1 MIPVHRGATTPTQ
14 GTVPVFREYT
24 QNNDPPSR
32 QNRNTGP
39 GKGPHQSL
47 NHGLETRVTRLCLVL
62 TVVAWAAAM
71 AVFAETLWMPLP
83 ARASLL
89 DAAGTLLFMLVFSGL
104 VYGSVAYQLAR
115 LGYLRRSAQHVPA
128 GRETLERC
136 FDDERAPTLTV
147 LIPSY
152 KEEPEVVRRALL
164 SAALQDYPHR
174 RVVLLIDDPPA
185 PSTAEDTARLARM
198 RALPHEIESLLR
210 PQAARFASVY
220 HDFLKRWNTRSL
232 DRCAETRRLVRQ
244 CKEAAAWFDA
254 QAHDYP
260 AGDHSNAL
268 LLRLV
273 FETTRDDR
281 LRRAE
286 ELERLAET
294 GGADEAH
301 ILREYRRLN
310 HLLHVELACFERKR
324 YANLSHEANK
334 AMNLN
339 SYIALMGR
347 GFHEV
352 ERADGLHLERCL
364 PAEATLR
371 VPDTDFLI
379 TLDAD
384 SLIAPDYAA
393 RLIHLMQQPGN
404 ERLAVAQTPYRTIPG
419 APGSLERIAGATTD
433 IQRLQHQGFTAY
445 GATYWVGAN
454 ALLRVAALR
463 DIVTDGVERGFRIKK
478 FVQDRTVIEDTESS
492 VDLVARGWRLYN
504 YPDVLAY
511 SATPPDFGALV
522 IQRRRWANGGLVIL
536 PKLLRY
542 LTTRLRK
549 SAMEGFIRVHYL
561 VSPAVANVGL
571 LLLLALP
578 FGEDGLLLWVPIAA
592 APYFLLYARD
602 LRQVGYRWSDT
613 LRVYALNLL
622 LLPVNIGG
630 VLKSLQQAIT
640 GRKTPFGRTP
650 KISTRTAVPILY
662 AAAPPLLLGL
672 WTVGAG
678 VDIWSGRWVLAACG
692 LVNATF
698 LAYAIRHFI
707 GWKECR
713 EDIARG
719 LENPRIRAA
728 LNNSVPAGI

>member
-1 MIPVHRGATTPTQ
+1 MPIPGAT
-14 GTVPVFREYT
+14 PVVRER
-24 QNNDPPSR
+24 NR
-32 QNRNTGP
+32 QNDKPARQYRHTSPGTGRY
-39 GKGPHQSL
+39 QTQE
-47 NHGLETRVTRLCLVL
+47 HGHEARITRLCLAL
-62 TVVAWAAAM
+62 TIAAWAAAIWEL
-71 AVFAETLWMPLP
+71 AGTLWAHPQMRTTFP
-83 ARASLL
+83 
-89 DAAGTLLFMLVFSGL
+89 DIAGTLLFILVFSGL
-104 VYGSVAYQLAR
+104 IYGSVVYQSAR

-136 FDDERAPTLTV
+136 FDDEHAPTLTV

-174 RVVLLIDDPPA
+174 RVVLLLDDPPLPTDA
-185 PSTAEDTARLARM
+185 AGAARLARM
-198 RALPHEIESLLR
+198 RALPHEIDSLLR
-210 PQAARFASVY
+210 PLAARFASAY
-220 HDFLKRWNTRSL
+220 HDFLKHWNTRAL
-232 DRCAETRRLVRQ
+232 DRCAETHRLARQ
-244 CKEAAAWFDA
+244 CMETAAWFGA
-254 QAHDYP
+254 QARDYP
-260 AGDHSNAL
+260 ADDHNAAL
-268 LLRLV
+268 LIRLV
-273 FETTRDDR
+273 FETTRDDH

-294 GGADEAH
+294 GGADETR

-324 YANLSHEANK
+324 YRNLPHEANK

-339 SYIALMGR
+339 GYIALMGR
-347 GFHEV
+347 GFREV
-352 ERADGLHLERCL
+352 ERADGLHLECCP
-364 PAEATLR
+364 PAEATVR

-384 SLIAPDYAA
+384 SLIAPDYAT

-404 ERLAVAQTPYRTIPG
+404 ERLAVAQTPYRTVPD
-419 APGSLERIAGATTD
+419 APGLLERIAGATTD

-463 DIVTDGVERGFRIKK
+463 DIATDDMERGFPIKK
-478 FVQDRTVIEDTESS
+478 FIQDRTVIEDTESS
-492 VDLVARGWRLYN
+492 VDLVARDWRLYN
-504 YPDVLAY
+504 YPESLAY

-522 IQRRRWANGGLVIL
+522 IQRRRWANGGLLIL

-542 LTTRLRK
+542 LTTHPRK
-549 SAMEGFIRVHYL
+549 PAMEGFIRAHYL
-561 VSPAVANVGL
+561 ASPAVANVGL

-578 FGEDGLLLWVPIAA
+578 FGEDRLLLWVPIAV

-602 LRQVGYRWSDT
+602 LTQIGYRWSDT

-630 VLKSLQQAIT
+630 VFKSLQQAIT
-640 GRKTPFGRTP
+640 GRKTPFARTP
-650 KISTRTAVPILY
+650 KIAERTAVPMLY

-672 WTVGAG
+672 WLAGAG
-678 VDIWSGRWVLAACG
+678 VSAWQGYPTLAACG
-692 LVNATF
+692 LVNAAF
-698 LAYAIRHFI
+698 LAYAIRTYI
-707 GWKECR
+707 GWKECC
-713 EDIARG
+713 EDFMRDLID
-719 LENPRIRAA
+719 PRDPVR
-728 LNNSVPAGI
+728 LNNSLPAEI

>member
-1 MIPVHRGATTPTQ
+1 
-14 GTVPVFREYT
+14 
-24 QNNDPPSR
+24 
-32 QNRNTGP
+32 
-39 GKGPHQSL
+39 
-47 NHGLETRVTRLCLVL
+47 
-62 TVVAWAAAM
+62 M

-254 QAHDYP
+254 QARDYP
-260 AGDHSNAL
+260 AGDHSAAL
-268 LLRLV
+268 LMRLT
-273 FETTRDDR
+273 FEAARDAQLQRADEFE
-281 LRRAE
+281 RRAAAGN
-286 ELERLAET
+286 L
-294 GGADEAH
+294 DEAD
-301 ILREYRRLN
+301 ILRGYRRLN

-324 YANLSHEANK
+324 YANLPHEANK

-347 GFHEV
+347 GFREV
-352 ERADGLHLERCL
+352 TRPDGLHLERCRR
-364 PAEATLR
+364 AEATLR
-371 VPDTDFLI
+371 VPDTDYLI

-384 SLIAPDYAA
+384 SLLAPDYAT

-419 APGSLERIAGATTD
+419 APGLLERIAGATTD

-463 DIVTDGVERGFRIKK
+463 DIATDDMERGFPVKK
-478 FVQDRTVIEDTESS
+478 FIQDRTVIEDTESS
-492 VDLVARGWRLYN
+492 VDLAARGWRLYN
-504 YPDVLAY
+504 YPESLAY

-522 IQRRRWANGGLVIL
+522 IQRRRWANGGLLIL

-542 LTTRLRK
+542 LATSTHK
-549 SAMEGFIRVHYL
+549 SVTEAFVRTHYL
-561 VSPAVANVGL
+561 ASPAIANAGL
-571 LLLLALP
+571 LLLLVLP
-578 FGEDGLLLWVPIAA
+578 FGEDKLTLWVPLAA

-602 LRQVGYRWSDT
+602 LVQIGYRWSDT

-622 LLPVNIGG
+622 LIPVNLSG
-630 VLKSLQQAIT
+630 VFKSLHQAAT
-640 GRKTPFGRTP
+640 GCKTPFARTP
-650 KISTRTAVPILY
+650 KITGHTAVPALY
-662 AAAPPLLLGL
+662 ALTPPLLLGL
-672 WTVGAG
+672 WLAGAS
-678 VDIWSGRWVLAACG
+678 VSIWEGHWILATCG
-692 LVNATF
+692 LVNAAF
-698 LAYAIRHFI
+698 LAYAIRQFI

-713 EDIARG
+713 EDFVRDLI
-719 LENPRIRAA
+719 NPRGPAK
-728 LNNSVPAGI
+728 LNNSLPAGI